1 MYSCIT
7 YETPGTFIQ
16 VTLSG
21 GVSVSPYNGSLINL
35 DVFETRGTGSG
46 QEAAG
51 ELVSRKM
58 QNART

>member
-7 YETPGTFIQ
+7 YETPGIFIQ

-21 GVSVSPYNGSLINL
+21 GVPVSPYDSSLINH
-35 DVFETRGTGSG
+35 DVFETRGTGS

>member
-1 MYSCIT
+1 MYSCII
-7 YETPGTFIQ
+7 IQ

-21 GVSVSPYNGSLINL
+21 GVPVSPYNSSLVNL

>member
-7 YETPGTFIQ
+7 YETPGTSIQ

-21 GVSVSPYNGSLINL
+21 GVPVSPYNSSLINL
-35 DVFETRGTGSG
+35 DVVETRGTGL

-51 ELVSRKM
+51 ELVSLKM